1 MNEIKEHKDINCI
14 KDSNGITE
22 KEFLEQYD
30 ISRYERPSVTV
41 DILVL
46 TIGEKEKE
54 NIRKLPEKELRVLMV
69 KRSEHPY
76 IYKWALPGG
85 FVGINEGLRE
95 AAYRKILDEASINN
109 IYLEQLYTLG
119 EDKLEVNRDPRTR
132 VISTSYMALLNQS
145 QLKEIIHQN
154 KDEVKWFS
162 VKKNPV
168 FSGKRNF
175 ELVDI
180 YELILESDDSSI
192 KMKYEVKDIYEGEF
206 PTAVKNTVYKKVDE
220 NTDFIAFDHYK
231 IIDKGIERLKN
242 KIEYTPLA
250 FTLLGKYFTLSEL
263 QKVYEVILNK
273 PLLKANFR
281 RKISSMVRKTDIVQ
295 KGGHRP
301 ANYYEFNESWKH
313 HFME

>member
-1 MNEIKEHKDINCI
+1 MNETKDYKNISYTANEE
-14 KDSNGITE
+14 GITE
-22 KEFLEQYD
+22 KEFLDTYD
-30 ISRYERPSVTV
+30 INKYDRPSVTV

-54 NIRKLPEKELRVLMV
+54 NIRKLPEKELRVLLV

-85 FVGINEGLRE
+85 FVGIDEGLRE

-119 EDKLEVNRDPRTR
+119 EDEDEVHRDPRTR
-132 VISTSYMALLNQS
+132 VISTSYMALLNQN
-145 QLKEIIHQN
+145 QLKDILN
-154 KDEVKWFS
+154 YNNDEVKWFS
-162 VKKNPV
+162 IKKTPIFN
-168 FSGKRNF
+168 GKKNF

-180 YELILESDDSSI
+180 YELTLESDDLSI
-192 KMKYEVKDIYEGEF
+192 QMKYEVKDIYEGKF
-206 PTAVKNTVYKKVDE
+206 PYDVKKTIYTKLDE
-220 NTDFIAFDHYK
+220 QTDFIAFDHYK

-281 RKISSMVRKTDIVQ
+281 RKISPMVKKTEILQ
-295 KGGHRP
+295 KSGYRP
-301 ANYYEFNESWKH
+301 ANYYEFNELWKH
-313 HFME
+313 NFME